1 MERNQAMEPSPL
13 NQSGLL
19 RVRLEDGTET
29 DLFLVLDPV
38 RGVEGDSNLETFL
51 SMMCG
56 PDGDHPARTSRLY
69 STRDS
74 LLRIFRNRLTSYCSS
89 YLKDL
94 ATPESRWM
102 NLLPRGPARLCRNL
116 LSWALTDT
124 SPPPVDRKRMIL
136 QEVRELFKSGDLT
149 VNGEDL
155 LREIDTVRIMP

>member
-1 MERNQAMEPSPL
+1 MERNPAMEPSPL
-13 NQSGLL
+13 NRSGLL

-56 PDGDHPARTSRLY
+56 PDGGHQDRTSRPY

-74 LLRIFRNRLTSYCSS
+74 LLKTFKNRLINCCSS
-89 YLKDL
+89 YSKGL
-94 ATPESRWM
+94 AIPEYRWM
-102 NLLPRGPARLCRNL
+102 NPPLKGLAHLFRNL
-116 LSWALTDT
+116 LSWARMGT
-124 SPPPVDRKRMIL
+124 SPPPMTRKEMIL
-136 QEVRELFKSGDLT
+136 QEVRELFKCGDLT

-155 LREIDTVRIMP
+155 LQK